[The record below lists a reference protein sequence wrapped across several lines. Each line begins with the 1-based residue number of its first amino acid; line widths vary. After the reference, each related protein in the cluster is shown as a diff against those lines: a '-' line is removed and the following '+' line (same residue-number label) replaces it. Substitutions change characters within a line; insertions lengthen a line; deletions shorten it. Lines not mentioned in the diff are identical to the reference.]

1 LGLEGGFLLTG
12 AVIVEAVFALPGM
25 GSLALTA
32 LEARDYPLLQGLVL
46 VLSALIVAFNLAAD
60 LLYSLLDPRVAYA

>member
-1 LGLEGGFLLTG
+1 M
-12 AVIVEAVFALPGM
+12 EAVFALPGL

-46 VLSALIVAFNLAAD
+46 VMAALIVLFNLAVD
-60 LLYSLLDPRVAYA
+60 LLYGLLDPRVEYA

>member
-1 LGLEGGFLLTG
+1 
-12 AVIVEAVFALPGM
+12 VEAVFALPGM

-46 VLSALIVAFNLAAD
+46 ALAALIVLFNLVVD
-60 LLYSLLDPRVAYA
+60 LLYGFLDPRVAYA

>member
-1 LGLEGGFLLTG
+1 M
-12 AVIVEAVFALPGM
+12 VEAVFALPGL

-46 VLSALIVAFNLAAD
+46 VLAGLIVLFNLAVN
-60 LLYSLLDPRVAYA
+60 LFYGLLDPRVEYA

>member
-1 LGLEGGFLLTG
+1 
-12 AVIVEAVFALPGM
+12 VEAVFALPGM